1 MTVTLLREVFPAA
14 SVARAFNVCGPF
26 VTVAVFQEVLYVGP
40 APVTGAPKS
49 APSRLNWRLPVTPTL
64 SVAVAVT
71 GMVPPFTYDPFPG
84 AVIETTGGMLS
95 IVTVT
100 LLREVFPA
108 ASVARASNVCGPF
121 CDCRSFP
128 GDAVRRPV
136 SDRGSQIRAIQIE
149 LHACHAHVIRGGRR
163 NRVWSRRLHTLRPP
177 SAKIETTGD
186 VVPLAEPATCVN
198 SSITSSEE

>member
-1 MTVTLLREVFPAA
+1 M
-14 SVARAFNVCGPF
+14 CGPF

-40 APVTGAPKS
+40 APVTGAPKL
-49 APSRLNWRLPVTPTL
+49 APSRLNWTPVTPTL

-108 ASVARASNVCGPF
+108 ASVWRGWNVCGPF
-121 CDCRSFP
+121 VSV
-128 GDAVRRPV
+128 AVFLEMLYVGP
-136 SDRGSQIRAIQIE
+136 
-149 LHACHAHVIRGGRR
+149 ACQ
-163 NRVWSRRLHTLRPP
+163 
-177 SAKIETTGD
+177 
-186 VVPLAEPATCVN
+186 
-198 SSITSSEE
+198 